1 MDDLTGRPDHIE
13 DVLVKLHTGQWF
25 GWSDSKDKVYSN
37 IVIHDDQYSKPS
49 KASLESGLVQAQD
62 DFDWQ
67 DVRNKRDAM
76 LRDSDR
82 VMLSDYPIHEVGRTE
97 YESFRQELR
106 DIPESFA
113 SADLVEF
120 PNEPSQ

>member
-1 MDDLTGRPDHIE
+1 MTDINGRPDHIE

-49 KASLESGLVQAQD
+49 EASLESGLVQAQD

-67 DVRNKRDAM
+67 DICRKRDALLVSSDHLLM
-76 LRDSDR
+76 PDYPMEDKSDWEAYRQALRD
-82 VMLSDYPIHEVGRTE
+82 VPQDYDDAEDVEWPE
-97 YESFRQELR
+97 
-106 DIPESFA
+106 IPSG
-113 SADLVEF
+113 
-120 PNEPSQ
+120 

>member
-13 DVLVKLHTGQWF
+13 DVLVKLHKGQWF

-37 IVIHDDQYSKPS
+37 IVIHDDQYSKPT
-49 KASLESGLVQAQD
+49 KASLESGLVQAKD

-82 VMLSDYPIHEVGRTE
+82 VMLSDYPIHEVGRTDWVD
-97 YESFRQELR
+97 YRKELR
-106 DIPESFA
+106 DIPEDYA
-113 SADLVEF
+113 NADDVVY
-120 PNEPSQ
+120 PNEPS